1 MTKER
6 KSTRK
11 TTNNLVEADRK
22 ERLKQ
27 TGLPLSIKK
36 KKNRLT
42 SDEHHRNILPFIYIY
57 IYRGIKRSNTSERER
72 ERERERQDSDMDKN
86 GRVIHRDVSSACL
99 MCHFGTFCSL
109 FLFFS

>member
-36 KKNRLT
+36 KKKTGLPLM
-42 SDEHHRNILPFIYIY
+42 NITETFFHLYIYIY
-57 IYRGIKRSNTSERER
+57 IEALKGVTHQRER
-72 ERERERQDSDMDKN
+72 ERERERD
-86 GRVIHRDVSSACL
+86 RIVIWIRTEGLYIV
-99 MCHFGTFCSL
+99 MCQAPA
-109 FLFFS
+109 

>member
-27 TGLPLSIKK
+27 TGLPLYIKK
-36 KKNRLT
+36 KKKQAYL
-42 SDEHHRNILPFIYIY
+42 
-57 IYRGIKRSNTSERER
+57 
-72 ERERERQDSDMDKN
+72 
-86 GRVIHRDVSSACL
+86 
-99 MCHFGTFCSL
+99 
-109 FLFFS
+109 

>member
-27 TGLPLSIKK
+27 TGLPLM
-36 KKNRLT
+36 
-42 SDEHHRNILPFIYIY
+42 NITETFFHLYIY
-57 IYRGIKRSNTSERER
+57 IYREALKGVTHQRER
-72 ERERERQDSDMDKN
+72 E
-86 GRVIHRDVSSACL
+86 
-99 MCHFGTFCSL
+99 T
-109 FLFFS
+109 